1 LRLTFDGSYVT
12 AYFREEERPAWIRA
26 AGALAKQLGAIHGGL
41 YARCAAGSSHH
52 LGSWFVGPGPD
63 GAALALLYF
72 MGTYADVPH
81 VRRALLEP
89 DGSSALDRG
98 FAFEQLARA
107 TRPLDR
113 SRLAVI
119 LSPHG
124 GMIGTNQSASYLTF
138 PFRDADRAARAS
150 RDLARALEIA
160 RAE

>member
-1 LRLTFDGSYVT
+1 MSGSVPTRADNEAASHAT
-12 AYFREEERPAWIRA
+12 AVGRPPP
-26 AGALAKQLGAIHGGL
+26 GAVVGPV
-41 YARCAAGSSHH
+41 
-52 LGSWFVGPGPD
+52 VGPGPD

-81 VRRALLEP
+81 VRRSLLEP

-119 LSPHG
+119 LSPRFL
-124 GMIGTNQSASYLTF
+124 A
-138 PFRDADRAARAS
+138 FRITKTKTAT
-150 RDLARALEIA
+150 
-160 RAE
+160 